1 MRTRIAGLVLIV
13 VGVLFAYFFVYLP
26 VRDGGTGFMGPA
38 RLNALVFV
46 PLAVVTGFALLI
58 GGPTVL
64 GAFQARPKSRAQLAL
79 VLGIII
85 GSGVL
90 TGIGY
95 WQLKARRL
103 RAQEAKVIQDFKP
116 QVPQVNVRPPTIPD
130 SLSR

>member
-1 MRTRIAGLVLIV
+1 MKTRIAGLVLIV
-13 VGVLFAYFFVYLP
+13 VGALFAYFFVYLP
-26 VRDGGTGFMGPA
+26 VRDGGAGFMGPA

-46 PLAVVTGFALLI
+46 PLAVVTGFAFLI
-58 GGPTVL
+58 GGPMVL

-90 TGIGY
+90 TAVGY

-103 RAQEAKVIQDFKP
+103 RAQEAEVIRDFKP

-130 SLSR
+130 SLGR